1 MLLHKV
7 MRRYGTLLLPCNL
20 PTKHFWFQPEY
31 VHINNRPFKLNQSK
45 AEPRGLKP
53 VLSHMQNKGK
63 FSNYPKYSWETIR
76 AAFTPHYTNDIIC
89 ITNSPKI
96 KITMSQKHFSPTL
109 HQSSISGCENAKNC
123 SPVFIWPNM
132 WAGLSLWS
140 RHTYVETIHQE
151 VNLRIWR
158 VFQALNINKM
168 TQVSRSPWK
177 IFGQTW
183 IR

>member
-109 HQSSISGCENAKNC
+109 HQSSISGCENAKKLQPC
-123 SPVFIWPNM
+123 IYLTKHVSWS
-132 WAGLSLWS
+132 LSVVKTHICRNNTPGSELKDLES
-140 RHTYVETIHQE
+140 
-151 VNLRIWR
+151 
-158 VFQALNINKM
+158 F
-168 TQVSRSPWK
+168 SGP
-177 IFGQTW
+177 
-183 IR
+183 

>member
-1 MLLHKV
+1 M
-7 MRRYGTLLLPCNL
+7 
-20 PTKHFWFQPEY
+20 
-31 VHINNRPFKLNQSK
+31 NNRPFKLNQSK
-45 AEPRGLKP
+45 AEPRGLKS
-53 VLSHMQNKGK
+53 VLCHVQNKGK
-63 FSNYPKYSWETIR
+63 FSNYPKYFWETIR

-96 KITMSQKHFSPTL
+96 PMSQKHFSPIL
-109 HQSSISGCENAKNC
+109 HQSPISCCENAKNC

-140 RHTYVETIHQE
+140 HTYAKTIHQE

-158 VFQALNINKM
+158 VFQALNKNKM

-177 IFGQTW
+177 IFGQTC